1 MTTKSVSKDRL
12 SMPDEPLPTAGD
24 YANSAIEA
32 ALLQYGPDT
41 VRELVH
47 GLRTIRYGSIVLTLH
62 EGQLVEITKTVRI
75 RPLSQNEKR

>member
-1 MTTKSVSKDRL
+1 MTTKAVPKDGF
-12 SMPDEPLPTAGD
+12 SPPEPLSAASEYSD
-24 YANSAIEA
+24 SAIEA

-75 RPLSQNEKR
+75 RPLPQNEKR